1 MIKFFILG
9 AIFGLVVIGV
19 IESIEKVTILC

>member
-1 MIKFFILG
+1 MVKFYILG

-19 IESIEKVTILC
+19 IENIGKEESLC